1 MAEETPKR
9 RRGRPRKN
17 PEATTTKTTTRR
29 SGRPRKNPVEAS
41 QQSPTQELS
50 EEHVMLLLTNYLKGV
65 EGIKIDWESVRKIH
79 PNKYIYQVIV
89 DKLSMKFLNQ
99 LQNIPLVKDVFF
111 FSKVGS
117 GTHGINLLFK
127 VHIVFD
133 VL

>member
-9 RRGRPRKN
+9 GRGRPRKN

-29 SGRPRKNPVEAS
+29 RGRPRKKPAEAS
-41 QQSPTQELS
+41 ESQKQELS

-99 LQNIPLVKDVFF
+99 LQDIPLVKDVFF

>member
-1 MAEETPKR
+1 MTEEKPRR

-17 PEATTTKTTTRR
+17 PEAKPTRR
-29 SGRPRKNPVEAS
+29 RKPVEVKET
-41 QQSPTQELS
+41 PKQELS
-50 EEHVMLLLTNYLKGV
+50 EEQVTLLLTNYLKGV
-65 EGIKIDWESVRKIH
+65 EGIKIDWDSVRKIH

-99 LQNIPLVKDVFF
+99 LQEIPLVKDVFF
-111 FSKVGS
+111 FSKVGTGS
-117 GTHGINLLFK
+117 HGINLLFK

>member
-1 MAEETPKR
+1 MTEEKPKR

-17 PEATTTKTTTRR
+17 PEGTTPRR
-29 SGRPRKNPVEAS
+29 RKKPVEAKE
-41 QQSPTQELS
+41 TLKQELS
-50 EEHVMLLLTNYLKGV
+50 DEQVTLLLTNYLKGV
-65 EGIKIDWESVRKIH
+65 EGIKIDWSSVRKIH

-89 DKLSMKFLNQ
+89 DKLSMKFLTQ
-99 LQNIPLVKDVFF
+99 LQEIPLVKDVFF
-111 FSKVGS
+111 FSKVGT

>member
-1 MAEETPKR
+1 MTEETPKR
-9 RRGRPRKN
+9 RRGRPRKTT
-17 PEATTTKTTTRR
+17 EATTTTTRR
-29 SGRPRKNPVEAS
+29 RGRHRKKPVETKEL
-41 QQSPTQELS
+41 PKQELS
-50 EEHVMLLLTNYLKGV
+50 EDQVMLLLTNYLKGA

-99 LQNIPLVKDVFF
+99 LQEIPLVKDVFF
-111 FSKVGS
+111 FSKVGTGS
-117 GTHGINLLFK
+117 HGINLLFK